1 MNTYL
6 QIDENFD
13 FLKNLWRQ
21 ILEGIP
27 KLLMA
32 ITFIIVA
39 WLFIKLVKFVLRKI
53 LKATNIDSLATKLNE
68 AEIFGKKHF
77 NIVPS
82 NVVLGVVKYLLILI
96 FIIIASEILG
106 LKAISQGIS
115 NFIAYLPILVSAL
128 GIFVLGVYV
137 ASIVK
142 KAVAESIKSLEMSG
156 SNLISNIVFYLIVV
170 FVSITALNQAGI
182 NTEIITNNIIIILG
196 AVLASFTIAFGLG
209 ARDIMQRLLFGFY
222 SKRNF
227 EIGQYIVT
235 KDVKGTIKKIDN
247 ICITIKTEEGQV
259 VMPIK
264 QFVNQ
269 KVEVKETES

>member
-1 MNTYL
+1 MNKYL
-6 QIDENFD
+6 LIDENFD
-13 FLKNLWRQ
+13 FFKNLWQQ
-21 ILEGIP
+21 ILNGIP
-27 KLLMA
+27 KFLMA
-32 ITFIIVA
+32 IIFIIVA
-39 WLFIKLVKFVLRKI
+39 WLFIKFVKFILRKA

-68 AEIFGKKHF
+68 SEIFGKKQI
-77 NIVPS
+77 NILPS
-82 NVVLGVVKYLLILI
+82 KVILEVVKYLLILI
-96 FIIIASEILG
+96 FTIIASEILG

-115 NFIAYLPILVSAL
+115 NFIAYLPILISAL

-182 NTEIITNNIIIILG
+182 NTEIITNNIIIVLG
-196 AVLASFTIAFGLG
+196 AILTSFTIAFGLG
-209 ARDIMQRLLFGFY
+209 ARDVMQRLLFGFY

-227 EIGQYIVT
+227 EIGQHIVT
-235 KDVKGTIKKIDN
+235 KDVEGTIEKIDN
-247 ICITIKTEEGQV
+247 ICITIKTEEGRV

-269 KVEVKETES
+269 KIEVKNTQS